1 MAGAVLCSVPVLSF
15 GVAQVATTG
24 NALAASTTTCTGA
37 SSLVTFAAPGLSNQ
51 GTASVS
57 AKSTTTTAGSP
68 ISCVTG
74 TKPPKAG
81 TLNASKIKSKSTTLC
96 QNDTNPP
103 SPCPTGEFVYD
114 SVAQLASGA
123 STLWKSDK
131 QISWKIGATTY
142 TAVNTGSSVAGSGS
156 GPGNCP
162 STEVGFV
169 FTGHLSTSTSKSTEI
184 TACLNTDTGPGTSGS
199 FAADVV
205 AEAGGNTAI
214 TIQTATLDGA
224 TGSIVYG

>member
-1 MAGAVLCSVPVLSF
+1 MAGAVLASVPVLSF

-24 NALAASTTTCTGA
+24 NAGAAASTTCTGA
-37 SSLVTFAAPGLSNQ
+37 SSTVTFAAPGLSDL

-57 AKSTTTTAGSP
+57 AKSTTSTSASP

-103 SPCPTGEFVYD
+103 TPCPTGEYVYD
-114 SVAQLASGA
+114 SAGQLASGA

-131 QISWKIGATTY
+131 KITWKVGSTTF
-142 TAVNTGSSVAGSGS
+142 TADNTGSSAAGAGT

-162 STEVGFV
+162 SPELGFV
-169 FTGHLSTSTSKSTEI
+169 FTGHLSTSPSTSTEI
-184 TACLNTDTGPGTSGS
+184 TACLNGDSGTGTSGS
-199 FAADVV
+199 FGPDIL
-205 AEAGGNTAI
+205 AELGGNTAI
-214 TIQTATLDGA
+214 TIATATLDGA
-224 TGSIVYG
+224 TGSIVY